1 GFSGPLAWLAQL
13 ATDYQNFW
21 TNLLNTV
28 PGGANFYTAMYNAV
42 KVPVGLTTTFND
54 IGLLVNFPLSQW
66 LKFAPPVAYGAL
78 PKEALGAGLG
88 ALGFGRGTLY
98 GAISPT
104 AGFARGTL
112 VGA

>member
-1 GFSGPLAWLAQL
+1 GPLAWLAQL

-104 AGFARGTL
+104 AGFARGT
-112 VGA
+112 